1 MPRFQVILLDDAK
14 DFLSGL
20 SAQAYKKILYKIH
33 RVAGGEMDAEL
44 FKKLGNSDIWEFC
57 TLYAKKPTVFSL
69 SGIQR
74 ATP

>member
-33 RVAGGEMDAEL
+33 RVTGGEMDAEL
-44 FKKLGNSDIWEFC
+44 FKKLGNSDIWEFR
-57 TLYAKKPTVFSL
+57 TLYAKKPTAFSL
-69 SGIQR
+69 SGTQG